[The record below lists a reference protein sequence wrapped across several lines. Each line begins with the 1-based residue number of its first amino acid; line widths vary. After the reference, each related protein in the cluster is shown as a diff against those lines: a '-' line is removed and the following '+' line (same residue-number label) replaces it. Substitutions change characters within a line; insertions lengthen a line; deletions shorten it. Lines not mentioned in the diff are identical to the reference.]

1 MIIVVTGDICE
12 MFSCF
17 RFESYYLEKW
27 SILEALLKRNDIV
40 STYNGESL
48 HSSEPGDKSQ
58 DDLRDESY
66 LGDGNEEDA

>member
-1 MIIVVTGDICE
+1 M
-12 MFSCF
+12 
-17 RFESYYLEKW
+17 
-27 SILEALLKRNDIV
+27 